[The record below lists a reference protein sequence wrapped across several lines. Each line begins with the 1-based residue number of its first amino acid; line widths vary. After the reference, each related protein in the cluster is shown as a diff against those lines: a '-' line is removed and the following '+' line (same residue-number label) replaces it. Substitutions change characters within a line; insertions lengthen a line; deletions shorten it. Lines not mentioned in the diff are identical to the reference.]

1 MRAQKRS
8 GEAMENKAFAQK
20 EKEAIILKDICFA
33 RMRVMHAGEI
43 LAPEELP
50 IHSQM
55 SMIAARQVMKV
66 TDSSWRPERH
76 VLHPDIGRN
85 RSRSHAR

>member
-1 MRAQKRS
+1 
-8 GEAMENKAFAQK
+8 MENKEFALK
-20 EKEAIILKDICFA
+20 EKETVMLRDICFA
-33 RMRVMHAGEI
+33 RMKVMHAGEI

-66 TDSSWRPERH
+66 TDSSWRTERH

-85 RSRSHAR
+85 RSRFRAR